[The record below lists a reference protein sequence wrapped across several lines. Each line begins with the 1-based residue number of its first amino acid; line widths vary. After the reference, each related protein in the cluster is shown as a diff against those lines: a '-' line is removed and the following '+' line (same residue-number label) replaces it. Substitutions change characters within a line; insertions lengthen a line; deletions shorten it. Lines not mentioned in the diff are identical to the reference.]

1 MKIDLRRGGSRVLAC
16 LLGLIAAGVGGEVAA
31 GAESGAA
38 AHLTGFDAAG
48 AAAQLRLEH
57 DFDAQLS
64 AADLREWMKTMAAAP
79 NHIGSP
85 HDKQNAEFVRDRL
98 RAWGWQS
105 EIEEFSVLYPT
116 PKRVAVELLSPTH
129 YQAKLR
135 EPPLTEDAA
144 SLRWQQQLPPYN
156 VYGADGDVTAELVY
170 VNYGMPADYLELDR
184 RGISVRGKIVIAR
197 YGAGWRGLKPKLAY
211 EHGAVGCLIY
221 SDPRDDGYDS
231 GDVYPKGGFRPAD
244 AVQRGS
250 VQDMVIQSGDPLT
263 PGEGSTP
270 KTRRISIADAKTILK
285 IPVLPMSY
293 ADAQPLL
300 AAVGGPVAPTAW
312 RGGLPLTYHLGPGP
326 ARVHMVVESDWSQKT
341 LYDVIARMRG
351 REAPDQ
357 WILRGNHRDGWVFGA
372 SDPLSGHVAWLAEA
386 KALGALAKAG
396 WKPRRTLVYASW
408 DGEEAGLLG
417 STEWVEAHA
426 GELREK
432 AALYINT
439 DMSTRGIFSAAGS
452 QGLRQFVSEAAS
464 AVQDPAT
471 GVDLVRRARAAE
483 QVKAYESNATKPT
496 TGDLLP
502 LGAMGSGSDYTP
514 FLQHLGIASLNV
526 EFSGEE
532 QYGVY
537 HSAYDSFDH
546 FSKFVDP
553 GFEYGVATAKVAG
566 RLVLR
571 AAQAPLLP
579 MRAQDFSR
587 SVSGYLQELHHLVD
601 SQRSAAE
608 WQQALV
614 KDDAFKIAADPRE
627 KRGAPALAAA
637 PPALELAKLDAAVE
651 RLSARARAFDA
662 QYDRLLNA
670 GDSQSQSRRA
680 RLNAQLTRLEAQ
692 LTDPRGLPGRPWF
705 QHMIYAPG
713 FHTGYGVKTLPGVRE
728 AIEEYRWD
736 EANQYMA
743 VIAGVLDAYGQA
755 LESVVGREP
764 PAAVKR

>member
-1 MKIDLRRGGSRVLAC
+1 
-16 LLGLIAAGVGGEVAA
+16 
-31 GAESGAA
+31 
-38 AHLTGFDAAG
+38 
-48 AAAQLRLEH
+48 
-57 DFDAQLS
+57 
-64 AADLREWMKTMAAAP
+64 
-79 NHIGSP
+79 
-85 HDKQNAEFVRDRL
+85 VRDRL
-98 RAWGWQS
+98 RAWGWQA

-116 PKRVAVELLSPTH
+116 PKRVAVELLAPTH

-144 SLRWQQQLPPYN
+144 SLQWQQQLPPYN

-270 KTRRISIADAKTILK
+270 KTRRIPIADAKTILK

-300 AAVGGPVAPTAW
+300 AAIDGPLAPAAW

-341 LYDVIARMRG
+341 LYDVIGRMRG

-439 DMSTRGIFSAAGS
+439 DMSTRGILSAEGS

-483 QVKAYESNATKPT
+483 QVKAYESNAAKPAA
-496 TGDLLP
+496 DDVLP

-546 FSKFVDP
+546 FSRFVDP
-553 GFEYGVATAKVAG
+553 SFEYGVATAKVAG

-579 MRAQDFSR
+579 IRAQDFAQ
-587 SVSGYLQELHHLVD
+587 SVSGYLQELHRLVD
-601 SQRSAAE
+601 TQRTAAE

-614 KDDAFKIAADPRE
+614 KDDAFKIGADPRE
-627 KRGAPALAAA
+627 KRGAPAVAAA
-637 PPALELAKLDAAVE
+637 PPALGLAKLDAAVE

-670 GDSQSQSRRA
+670 GDSQSQARRA

-705 QHMIYAPG
+705 VHMIYAPG

-755 LESVVGREP
+755 LESVVGHEP